1 MRDGHERRRREPATS
16 NPTSNPESRLTE
28 VRMSRPLAFAA
39 PALVV
44 VLAALA
50 SGQAPAP
57 GTSVTP
63 GAAPATGT
71 AASPD
76 AGPAVAEP
84 PPPEGPRTFI
94 LDAKKTQLVIQVFKD
109 GAAAAFAHDHT
120 VHATELS
127 GEVVADPAHPES
139 SRVSVT
145 VQTKSLVNDDPQV
158 RRQFGLDPA
167 VPEKDRRAI
176 DESMK
181 GRDQLDVGRY
191 PTISFVSTAVEK
203 AGDNIQL
210 TGDFTLHGVTR
221 AIKLPIQVALDGD
234 SLVGDGK
241 VRLKQSDWGITPYS
255 AFLGAVKNKDEI
267 VLNVHLVGR
276 AK

>member
-1 MRDGHERRRREPATS
+1 
-16 NPTSNPESRLTE
+16 
-28 VRMSRPLAFAA
+28 MSRPLAFAL
-39 PALVV
+39 PAVV
-44 VLAALA
+44 VFLAALA

-57 GTSVTP
+57 ATSDS
-63 GAAPATGT
+63 PAVSRPGT
-71 AASPD
+71 AAAPD

-84 PPPEGPRTFI
+84 WPPPEGPRAFV

-127 GEVVADPAHPES
+127 GEVVADPAHPEK

-167 VPEKDRRAI
+167 VPEKDRRAVE
-176 DESMK
+176 ESMK

-221 AIKLPIQVALDGD
+221 PIKLPIQVTLDGD
-234 SLVGDGK
+234 SLVGEGK